1 MFKKILIA
9 NRGEIALRIIRA
21 CKELGIH
28 TVAVYSEAD
37 RPSLH
42 VRYADE
48 AVCIGKSESSKSY
61 LNIQAIVSA
70 AEVTD
75 AEAIHPGYGFFAEND
90 HFADVC
96 ESCNIKFIGPA
107 ASSIRLMGN
116 KSAAKDL
123 CRKIQVPL
131 VKGSEGTVKT
141 IEEAKK
147 IAEEVGYPILVKAS
161 AGGGGKGI
169 REAHTP
175 LALSNVFFTTKT
187 EAEASF
193 GNGDVY
199 IEKLIL
205 EPRHIEFQIIADQ
218 NGNCVHLGE
227 RDCTI
232 QRRHQKLIEESPSPV
247 ISSEQRRRMGSD
259 AVKIA
264 KEAGYV
270 NAGTVEFLVD
280 KDLNYYFM
288 EMNTR
293 IQVEHPVT
301 EVITKMDLIKEQ
313 IRIAA
318 GEKLSFRQE
327 DIKINGH
334 AFEARINAEDWEN
347 GFRPSPGMIH
357 FCHLPGGRN
366 VRMDSHI
373 YSGYVIPPF
382 YDSMIGKLITWGR
395 DRKEAIRT
403 MERAL
408 DELVIEGIKTTVPL
422 TKRIFHD
429 GNFIS
434 GAYSTSFMKEFM
446 ESSIQK

>member
-21 CKELGIH
+21 CKELGIRS
-28 TVAVYSEAD
+28 VAVFSEAD
-37 RPSLH
+37 RDSLH
-42 VRYADE
+42 VRFADE
-48 AVCIGKSESSKSY
+48 AVCIGKPPSSGSY
-61 LNIQAIVSA
+61 LNIQALVSA

-75 AEAIHPGYGFFAEND
+75 SEAIHPGYGFFAEND

-96 ESCNIKFIGPA
+96 ESCNIKFIGPPA
-107 ASSIRLMGN
+107 AAIRLMGN

-123 CRKIQVPL
+123 CRKNQVPL
-131 VKGSEGTVKT
+131 VKGSAGTVKT

-147 IAEEVGYPILVKAS
+147 VAEEVGYPVLVKAS

-175 LALSNVFFTTKT
+175 LALTNVFYTTKS

-205 EPRHIEFQIIADQ
+205 EPRHIEFQILADQ
-218 NGNCVHLGE
+218 YGNCIHLGE
-227 RDCTI
+227 RDCTV

-247 ISSEQRRRMGSD
+247 ISQEQRIQMGTD
-259 AVKIA
+259 AIKIA
-264 KEAGYV
+264 KAAHYV
-270 NAGTVEFLVD
+270 NAGTIEFLVD
-280 KDLNYYFM
+280 KDLNYYFI

-293 IQVEHPVT
+293 VQVEHPVT
-301 EVITKMDLIKEQ
+301 ETITGIDLIREQ
-313 IRIAA
+313 IKIAA
-318 GEKLSFRQE
+318 GEKLTLTQD
-327 DIKINGH
+327 DIKISGH
-334 AFEARINAEDWEN
+334 AFEARINAEDWET

-366 VRMDSHI
+366 VRIDSHM
-373 YSGYVIPPF
+373 YSGYRIPPF
-382 YDSMIGKLITWGR
+382 YDSMIGKLITWGK
-395 DRKEAIRT
+395 DRKEAIRI
-403 MERAL
+403 MQRAL
-408 DELVIEGIKTTVPL
+408 DEMVIDGIKTTVPL

-429 GNFIS
+429 GNFIA
-434 GAYSTSFMKEFM
+434 GTYSTSFMKEFLDSM
-446 ESSIQK
+446 QK